1 MKKFLISFV
10 TILGLFFFGGC
21 TQTSQPQKV
30 NSSVYGFSFIDAKVI
45 AKIGN
50 KVVVEIIDKDIVAG
64 NSYIDKL
71 ANAIMKNSLFVIGM
85 ETTIDNEQG
94 KISDIRGKEL
104 TFTFNE
110 TKLQNDQIV
119 KIYIPKKT
127 IAVVDFSLIGID
139 NKTLDKFAM
148 EDMTTKLVQ
157 SGQYI
162 VVERT
167 KLNAILE
174 EHKLADSGLLDEK
187 SSSQLGKLVS
197 ADIILT
203 GTFSKRGGNWI
214 VNLRL
219 IDVKT
224 GIILVAINESISGK
238 EFRWEQDKDIS
249 NMNEDFEDNELN
261 LGWNINIAN
270 DKGSTSS
277 GEIDNTTGANGTS
290 RSYRIDYQFNN
301 NNGALEFQNKRLR
314 DVSAYRGITF
324 YAKADKTTTIRACVK
339 DKNFNDVHENKW
351 ITPVNVGLNWKKYEI
366 PFDGLAIG
374 TKYAAQNQGG
384 DGNLDLDNIVKIM
397 IEIRAKENGVNNINS
412 VWIDEISLY

>member
-1 MKKFLISFV
+1 MFKYISSVFIGLAFV
-10 TILGLFFFGGC
+10 LFTGC
-21 TQTSQPQKV
+21 VQNEPIHNKT
-30 NSSVYGFSFIDAKVI
+30 NVYGFSFIEGKVI
-45 AKIGN
+45 EKVED
-50 KVVVEIIDKDIVAG
+50 KVVIEITNKEIVEG

-71 ANAIMKNSLFVIGM
+71 ANSIMKSSLFVVGM
-85 ETTIDNEQG
+85 ETTIG
-94 KISDIRGKEL
+94 KDKATIKDIRGRQI
-104 TFTFNE
+104 TFFIDD
-110 TKLQNDQIV
+110 TKLQNNQIV
-119 KIYIPKKT
+119 KIFIPKKT
-127 IAVVDFSLIGID
+127 IAVMDFSLLGID
-139 NKTLDKFAM
+139 NNTMNKFAM

-157 SGQYI
+157 SGQYL

-203 GTFSKRGGNWI
+203 GTFSKRGSNWI

-219 IDVKT
+219 VDVKT
-224 GIILVAINESISGK
+224 GIILAAINETISSSD
-238 EFRWEQDKDIS
+238 FRWEQQKDIS
-249 NMNEDFEDNELN
+249 NMKEDFEDDELN

-270 DKGSTSS
+270 DNGSTSTS
-277 GEIDNTTGANGTS
+277 EIDNTTGANGTA

-314 DVSAYRGITF
+314 DVSAYHGITF

-366 PFDGLAIG
+366 SFDGLAIG

-384 DGNLDLDNIVKIM
+384 DGNLDLDNIMKIM
-397 IEIRAKENGVNNINS
+397 IEVRAKENGVNKINS